1 MPRRPS
7 VTLTDAELRLMQ
19 VLWDRERATVGDVVQ
34 ALENT
39 ARLAYNTVLTTLRI
53 LEQKGYVTHAKE
65 GRAFVY
71 SPLVKRH
78 EARRQAVRHML
89 GRLFENSPKLL
100 LLNILNETDVDPR
113 LAARLTDL
121 LHAEGEAEEADAG
134 KDPK

>member
-19 VLWDRERATVGDVVQ
+19 VLWERERATVGDVVT
-34 ALENT
+34 ALEDT

-53 LEQKGYVTHAKE
+53 LEQKGYVSHDKE

-71 SPLVKRH
+71 TPLIKRH
-78 EARRQAVRHML
+78 EARRQAVHHLL

-100 LLNILNETDVDPR
+100 LLNVLNETDVNPR
-113 LAARLTDL
+113 LVARLRHL
-121 LHAEGEAEEADAG
+121 IEAEGAEDE
-134 KDPK
+134 KDEK